1 MSAEPRDF
9 GPFDVVGL
17 GVFVGYTFGEER
29 GVDWGVEGF
38 ATRHF
43 RKFAECGDNGA
54 RSGFGP
60 LLRFSALN
68 VSRFSVTGAGHAG
81 GEAARSFIAADLEL
95 GGSLALTRDGAL
107 GSVHSGVTLESIM
120 FNLYARQEWLLESY
134 SIGGGARFIPTF
146 GLPGSCEVGRA
157 FRDDAGDAR
166 SRTARAGE
174 RFDARCPEAARWV
187 ARTRDECSSILAFL
201 QLALELLDEDAPLA
215 LVARAV
221 RCAEQELSHTWAAA
235 ALASRYGRAPI
246 APRSP
251 APRFRPRL
259 PRRQQLIRL
268 AHEGWLDGCLNEG
281 LAALVAAEEASDAT
295 DPEEARISAQIARD
309 EAEHA
314 ALALDVVRWVI
325 DQDSTLA
332 PNRAAQ
338 AEAAPFANSP
348 LGVRRVRELANH
360 HNASARRR
368 FVQSG
373 VQSLPAPARSRTE
386 VGTAAAASGVYAY
399 AVGAG
404 TLPSASS
411 QSDCVDPLSLARV
424 MVAGS

>member
-1 MSAEPRDF
+1 MGDKGGIRRRILALSGLVPWLVSLPARAEPRDF
-9 GPFDVVGL
+9 GLFDVVGA
-17 GVFVGYTFGEER
+17 GVFVGYTFGDKR
-29 GVDWGVEGF
+29 GIDWGVEGF

-43 RKFAECGDNGA
+43 RQFAGCGDNGA

-60 LLRFSALN
+60 LLRFSVLN
-68 VSRFSVTGAGHAG
+68 VSRFSVTGAAHVG
-81 GEAARSFIAADLEL
+81 GEAARSFIAGDLEL

-120 FNLYARQEWLLESY
+120 FNVYARQEWLLESY
-134 SIGGGARFIPTF
+134 SIGGGTRFIPTF
-146 GLPGSCEVGRA
+146 GLPGFCEVGRA
-157 FRDDAGDAR
+157 FRDDGGDAR

-174 RFDARCPEAARWV
+174 CFDGRCPDAARWA

-201 QLALELLDEDAPLA
+201 QLALELLDEDTPLA

-246 APRSP
+246 TPRSP

-259 PRRQQLIRL
+259 PRRQQLARL
-268 AHEGWLDGCLNEG
+268 AYEGWVDGCLNEG
-281 LAALVAAEEASDAT
+281 LAALVAAEEACDAT

-314 ALALDVVRWVI
+314 ALAFDVVRWVL

-332 PNRAAQ
+332 PNSAEQ
-338 AEAAPFANSP
+338 AEAARFASSP
-348 LGVRRVRELANH
+348 LGPRRVRELANH
-360 HNASARRR
+360 HTRSAD
-368 FVQSG
+368 
-373 VQSLPAPARSRTE
+373 ARAET
-386 VGTAAAASGVYAY
+386 
-399 AVGAG
+399 
-404 TLPSASS
+404 
-411 QSDCVDPLSLARV
+411 
-424 MVAGS
+424 